1 MRHLTGF
8 LAGLMVAFA
17 GFLPTA
23 QAAEGSGVAYVVSYF
38 EVAPAAKDKAAGLL
52 RQVARDS
59 RKEAGNLRY
68 EILQRIN
75 QPDQFVVLEAW
86 KDKDA
91 HASHA
96 AGGPAKAFREK
107 LEPLLRGPY
116 DERPHTALE
125 VGEVAAKAGKNAVF
139 LVTHVDIVPKMKD
152 IGVELTKELAAA
164 GRKQTSNVRFEALT
178 QSSRPNHMTVVEIW
192 AERRAAETHSVTAHM
207 KQYREKLLPMSGS
220 LYDERH
226 FRALD

>member
-1 MRHLTGF
+1 MPRIIHAIVALLF
-8 LAGLMVAFA
+8 LALV
-17 GFLPTA
+17 PVA
-23 QAAEGSGVAYVVSYF
+23 QAAESGVAYVVSYF
-38 EVAPAAKDKAAGLL
+38 EVVPVAKDKIIEML
-52 RQVARDS
+52 RLVARQS
-59 RKEAGNLRY
+59 RKDAGNLRY

-91 HASHA
+91 HAAHA
-96 AGGPAKAFREK
+96 AAGHVKQFREK
-107 LEPLLRGPY
+107 LDALLRGPY

-125 VGEVAAKAGKNAVF
+125 VAEVTAKAGKNAVF

-152 IGVELTKELAAA
+152 TGVALTRELVVA
-164 GRKQTSNVRFEALT
+164 GRKLTNNIRFEALT
-178 QSSRPNHMTVVEIW
+178 QNSRPNHMTVVEIW
-192 AERRAAETHSVTAHM
+192 TERRAVQIHSVTAHM

-226 FRALD
+226 YRALD